1 MVCCSPEKT
10 STLPFTSV
18 AETPC
23 GMLNAVGLQNDG
35 VESFLKNKLPRLP
48 WHETPVIANLYA
60 TSPAEFAELAGIL
73 AAEEGIAGLEVN
85 ISCPNVKNGGVLFG
99 QDPALAAEVTQ
110 AVKKH
115 AGNLPVIV
123 KLSPNVTDITAIAKA
138 AEQAGADAISCINT
152 ITAMGVDVKPRKPLL
167 ANGGGGRSAPAVKPV
182 ALRCV
187 WQVCNA
193 VKIPVIGIGGISM
206 SGLAEILA
214 DKGCIVSGTD
224 IKESPVTK
232 HLQNLGIHI
241 NFGHKAENITDDVD
255 LVVYTAA
262 IHPDNPEYQAAQA
275 KHIPLMDRARLLGEI
290 MAEYEDSIAVA
301 GTHGKTTTTSMVSE
315 ILLAAG
321 TDPTITVG
329 GILPTISSNLKIGHS
344 PYFVAEACEYFDS
357 FLQFKPFVGVILN
370 VESDHLD
377 YFKSLANIRRSF
389 HAFAERIP
397 AKGALVI
404 NQAIENVAELTQ
416 GLDCT
421 VETFG
426 LADGADWQAKNII
439 HEPDGKNTFDVYYK
453 GELFGNFHLNVPG
466 DHNIT
471 NAVASIA
478 AAHFVGVC
486 PADCQKGLLHFTGTE
501 RRFQKK
507 GEKNGVVVI
516 DDYAHHPTE
525 IKAALAAAKKVQHR
539 TTWCVFQPHTYSRT
553 KFLFD
558 AFGEAFTDADEV
570 IIADIYAARESDDG
584 TISAA
589 MLADRIAKTGKS
601 ARYVG
606 DFDAIRSYLEKNCKA
621 GDLLLTV
628 GAGDVFKIGEA
639 FLEN

>member
-1 MVCCSPEKT
+1 M
-10 STLPFTSV
+10 
-18 AETPC
+18 
-23 GMLNAVGLQNDG
+23 D
-35 VESFLKNKLPRLP
+35 
-48 WHETPVIANLYA
+48 INLENN
-60 TSPAEFAELAGIL
+60 SQHIHF
-73 AAEEGIAGLEVN
+73 
-85 ISCPNVKNGGVLFG
+85 
-99 QDPALAAEVTQ
+99 
-110 AVKKH
+110 
-115 AGNLPVIV
+115 
-123 KLSPNVTDITAIAKA
+123 
-138 AEQAGADAISCINT
+138 
-152 ITAMGVDVKPRKPLL
+152 
-167 ANGGGGRSAPAVKPV
+167 
-182 ALRCV
+182 
-187 WQVCNA
+187 
-193 VKIPVIGIGGISM
+193 IGIGGISM
-206 SGLAEILA
+206 SGLAEILNFEGF
-214 DKGCIVSGTD
+214 KISGSDIKDTD
-224 IKESPVTK
+224 ITESLKKQGIKVTIG
-232 HLQNLGIHI
+232 Q
-241 NFGHKAENITDDVD
+241 KAENIEEGTDI
-255 LVVYTAA
+255 VVYTAA
-262 IHPDNPEYQAAQA
+262 VKEDNPEIVASKALG
-275 KHIPLMDRARLLGEI
+275 IPVIERATLLGAIMDR
-290 MAEYEDSIAVA
+290 YKNSIAVS
-301 GTHGKTTTTSMVSE
+301 GTHGKTTTTSMISE
-315 ILLAAG
+315 IVMCAG
-321 TDPTITVG
+321 LDPTITVG
-329 GILPTISSNLKIGHS
+329 GILKSIGGNIRVGSSD
-344 PYFVAEACEYFDS
+344 YFVAEACEYFDS
-357 FLQFKPFVGVILN
+357 FLHFKPYVGVVLTIDA
-370 VESDHLD
+370 DHLD
-377 YFKSLANIRRSF
+377 YFKNLANIRRSF

-466 DHNIT
+466 DHNIA
-471 NAVASIA
+471 NALASIA

-539 TTWCVFQPHTYSRT
+539 TTWWVFQPHTYSRT

-606 DFDAIRSYLEKNCKA
+606 DFNAIRSYLEKNCKA